1 MTTITLVYDFEVSQE
16 DFDSIMEIAGY
27 TDCLG
32 QFIDEW
38 EWVGIETNS
47 PVDRE
52 YCKEVKIKFIEDDK
66 QYSVTAY
73 DIERAV
79 KRIIE
84 TRDDVGLHG
93 SNRRLVQEFVSTN
106 DWGLCDGDMA
116 RWIIEVACFGECI
129 YG

>member
-1 MTTITLVYDFEVSQE
+1 MTTITLVYDFKVNQE
-16 DFDSIMEIAGY
+16 NFDNLMEMASY

-32 QFIDEW
+32 QFIEEW
-38 EWVGIETNS
+38 HWNESFIGVGDIVGQINI
-47 PVDRE
+47 R
-52 YCKEVKIKFIEDDK
+52 FIEDDK
-66 QYSVTAY
+66 QYNVTAY
-73 DIERAV
+73 DIEQAV

>member
-1 MTTITLVYDFEVSQE
+1 MTTITLVYDFKVDQE
-16 DFDSIMEIAGY
+16 NFDNLMEMAGY

-32 QFIDEW
+32 QFIEEWHWDESFIG
-38 EWVGIETNS
+38 EDSE
-47 PVDRE
+47 
-52 YCKEVKIKFIEDDK
+52 CKGRVSMKFIEDD
-66 QYSVTAY
+66 QQRSVTAY
-73 DIERAV
+73 DIEQAV

-84 TRDDVGLHG
+84 TRDDVGLHV

>member
-1 MTTITLVYDFEVSQE
+1 MTTITLVYDFKVDQE
-16 DFDSIMEIAGY
+16 NFDNLMEMAGY

-38 EWVGIETNS
+38 DWDESFIGVGDIVGQINI
-47 PVDRE
+47 R
-52 YCKEVKIKFIEDDK
+52 FIEDDK

-73 DIERAV
+73 DIEQAV

-84 TRDDVGLHG
+84 TKDAVGLHV
-93 SNRRLVQEFVSTN
+93 SNREIVQRLVSTN
-106 DWGLCDGDMA
+106 DWSLCDSDVS
-116 RWIIEVACFGECI
+116 RWVIEVACFGECI